1 MLSCSISCDLR
12 VIFCIRCFAYVFS
25 SVCIYFVQLVE
36 RVNLLRQGLVN
47 NTITDEDFALAATL
61 REISALEN
69 GLLQANNDAM
79 RLATRIVNQLNPK
92 KQNSNKTAV
101 AGGSHS

>member
-1 MLSCSISCDLR
+1 LR
-12 VIFCIRCFAYVFS
+12 SASELLYSLFCLCVS
-25 SVCIYFVQLVE
+25 SVFIYFVQLVE

-61 REISALEN
+61 REVSALEN

-79 RLATRIVNQLNPK
+79 RLATRIVNRLHPK
-92 KQNSNKTAV
+92 KQDNNKTAV